1 MKEALVQYKNKG
13 VELWRSLSR
22 TTKVV
27 LIATVVALILAIILV
42 IIASKPHFV
51 PLYSNLSAEET
62 GQIKEELDKEGV
74 PSKISDNGTTISVPK
89 DQVDTLKVKLAAD
102 GIPKSGQID
111 YSFFGKNASWGMTD
125 KEFDVLKQE
134 AMQTELSRLIS
145 GISGVKDAKVMISLP
160 KDSVW
165 VTDKSDNASA
175 SVVLNL
181 DPGYQLKPDQVQA
194 LYHLVSKSVPNL
206 SPDNIVIMD
215 QMFNYYDPLDKDSG
229 DSALAAYEQ
238 QSKVK
243 HDIEEDLQ
251 RRIQRMLG
259 MMIGM
264 DKVVVSVT
272 TDIDFTKKNSD
283 EKLVRP
289 VDKKKMKGLQVSA
302 EKIHETYSGD
312 GNGAGGVVGT
322 GKDDVPGYVKKS
334 GDGNGKYERTEERIN
349 NTFDRIHNK
358 IASSP
363 YTIDDM
369 GIQVMLEPPN
379 PNDPSSLPQSR
390 VDDIKNILGTMI
402 RTTLPKSGGQ
412 LSDQQVTDKIS
423 VFVEP
428 FDGRMKTKPKPEP
441 LIPLWAYFAGGGVLL
456 LIILLLIF
464 LLLRKKRSQAEEE
477 FEEDLPDEPVVPEPP
492 VKQEEK
498 EETIRRRQ
506 LEQMAKENPEQFVKL
521 LRSWLSEE

>member
-13 VELWRSLSR
+13 LELWRSLSR
-22 TTKVV
+22 TTKMV
-27 LIATVVALILAIILV
+27 LIAIVIALILAIIFF
-42 IIASKPHFV
+42 IIASKPDYV
-51 PLYSNLSAEET
+51 PLYSNLSADET

-89 DQVDTLKVKLAAD
+89 DQVDTLKVKLAAE

-145 GISGVKDAKVMISLP
+145 EISGVKDAKVMISLP

-165 VTDKSDNASA
+165 VTDKADSASA

-215 QMFNYYDPLDKDSG
+215 QMFNYYDPVDQDPG
-229 DSALAAYEQ
+229 NSALAAYEQ

-243 HDIEEDLQ
+243 KDIEEDLQ
-251 RRIQRMLG
+251 QRVQRMLG

-272 TDIDFTKKNSD
+272 TDIDFTKKNTD

-312 GNGAGGVVGT
+312 TNNAGGIVGT
-322 GKDDVPGYVKKS
+322 GKDDVPGYVEKS
-334 GDGNGKYERTEERIN
+334 GSGNGKYERTEERIN
-349 NTFDRIHNK
+349 NAFDRIHNT
-358 IASSP
+358 IENSP
-363 YTIDDM
+363 YKINDI
-369 GIQVMLEPPN
+369 GIQVMLEPP
-379 PNDPSSLPQSR
+379 DPKDPTSLPQSR
-390 VDDIKNILGTMI
+390 VNDIRNILSTMI

-412 LSDQQVTDKIS
+412 LSDQQMSDKIS
-423 VFVEP
+423 VSVEP
-428 FDGRMKTKPKPEP
+428 FDGRMKAKPKPEP
-441 LIPLWAYFAGGGVLL
+441 VIPLWAYFAGGGVLL
-456 LIILLLIF
+456 LIILLLIL
-464 LLLRKKRSQAEEE
+464 LLLRKRNVQEEEE
-477 FEEDLPDEPVVPEPP
+477 FEEDLPEQPTVPEPP
-492 VKQEEK
+492 VKQEK

-506 LEQMAKENPEQFVKL
+506 LEEMAKENPEQFVKL